1 MSEIKI
7 TMAKKVEFNQ
17 LNHEMKHM
25 ANIHSIVS
33 AQTRGSV
40 TQWLACQT
48 CNSKLV
54 DFLSVVSTI
63 HIKATFDSLS
73 KICYLYC

>member
-1 MSEIKI
+1 M
-7 TMAKKVEFNQ
+7 VESNQ
-17 LNHEMKHM
+17 LNHEIKHM

-40 TQWLACQT
+40 TQWLVRQT

-54 DFLSVVSTI
+54 DFLSVASSI
-63 HIKATFDSLS
+63 PIKATFNSLS